1 MIGRIL
7 EKWKQNWPFLLAV
20 TVALTL
26 VAGLTPIRTHPNMLA
41 ELPIHLRVLGWPF
54 LNILRALMDGFPEK
68 VSLLLL
74 PPILWSAF
82 LWAVVLLELKQV
94 LARTKSRRQRT
105 EQ

>member
-1 MIGRIL
+1 MISGTL
-7 EKWKQNWPFLLAV
+7 KKWKQNWPFLLAV
-20 TVALTL
+20 TIALTS

-54 LNILRALMDGFPEK
+54 LNILRALIDGFPEK

-82 LWAVVLLELKQV
+82 LWAVVLLECKQV
-94 LARTKSRRQRT
+94 LARILARRQRT